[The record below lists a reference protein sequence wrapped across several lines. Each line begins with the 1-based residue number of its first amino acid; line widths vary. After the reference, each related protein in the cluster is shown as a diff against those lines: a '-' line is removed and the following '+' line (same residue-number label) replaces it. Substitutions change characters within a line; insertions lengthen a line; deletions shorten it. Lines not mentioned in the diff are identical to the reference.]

1 MAQKLKEKKKVS
13 RKKSSSSRTK
23 SGDRS
28 KRVSAQSVKGRG
40 VSEKTPIYALA
51 IMVLVTVIILLVNQ
65 LLNEGN
71 WNKKNRDISSTETVT
86 SDHLSYRN
94 FDEKKDD
101 SPRGDESKYD
111 DSRAVKKTVSEKLV
125 KIYLIRFNEKTER
138 ISLAPVMR
146 RVNSDFPLR
155 DALYELIK
163 GPTESERG
171 RGLLSAVPKNLRIR
185 NIETKNRMVVIDF
198 NDAIEKGANG
208 SILLNRIDQIVF
220 TATQFELIDSIKIK
234 INGKGKE
241 FLGSDGLSIGGSLY
255 RRRM

>member
-1 MAQKLKEKKKVS
+1 MAQGSKVKKKVP
-13 RKKSSSSRTK
+13 RKKSNSSRTTTRGRNK
-23 SGDRS
+23 KASTQ
-28 KRVSAQSVKGRG
+28 SAKGKVG
-40 VSEKTPIYALA
+40 TEKTPIYALA

-65 LLNEGN
+65 LLNKKD
-71 WNKKNRDISSTETVT
+71 WNNKNRDFSSTETVI
-86 SDHLSYRN
+86 SDHLRYRDS
-94 FDEKKDD
+94 DEKKDESAIEDERKYND
-101 SPRGDESKYD
+101 SKD
-111 DSRAVKKTVSEKLV
+111 VKKPVSEKLV

-146 RVNSDFPLR
+146 RVNSDFLLR
-155 DALYELIK
+155 NALYELIR

-185 NIETKNRMVVIDF
+185 NIETKNRMVIIDF

-220 TATQFELIDSIKIK
+220 TATQFESINRIKIK
-234 INGKGKE
+234 INGRGKE